1 MAGRAGKVILTEK
14 QHAILAQIRGS
25 TTAAAR
31 LIQRARI
38 ILMAF
43 VGAFNQTIAGEVD
56 LHREQVG
63 EWRRRWAQSFPKLVA
78 IECRETHAALRRAIE
93 DVLGD
98 APRSGS
104 PGKFTGEQI
113 THILAIACEPPEQS
127 GRPVNAWTIRE
138 LADEAMLR
146 KVVASISTS
155 QVQRYLAEAEL
166 QPHRCKYW
174 LNTTEKDPQVFAA
187 QVQAVCAC
195 YQAAPELYFQHHT
208 HTVCVD
214 EMTGIQALE
223 RIAKTIPMR
232 SGRVMRIE
240 FEYKRNGT
248 LCLIGNWHVVEGKMI
263 APTISPQRT
272 EADFVRHIAQTVA
285 SDPEAGWVFVADN
298 LNTHASEGLVR
309 YAAQQC
315 GIDQRELGRKGESGV
330 LESVATRQAF
340 LSDQTHRVRFVYLPK
355 HTSWLN
361 QVEIVFGIVTRRLLK
376 RSSFVSVKQLRQRLR
391 QFIDYFNRT
400 FAHPFRWTYT
410 GRPLTT

>member
-1 MAGRAGKVILTEK
+1 MAGRAAKVILTEK
-14 QHAILAQIRGS
+14 QYEILDRIGCS
-25 TTAAAR
+25 PTAAAR

-38 ILMAF
+38 ILMGFA
-43 VGAFNQTIAGEVD
+43 GTLNQTIAREVG

-63 EWRRRWAQSFPKLVA
+63 MWRRRWAWSFQKLVA
-78 IECRETHAALRRAIE
+78 IECQETQASLRRAIE
-93 DVLGD
+93 HVLGD

-113 THILAIACEPPEQS
+113 TQILAIACEPPEQS
-127 GRPVNAWTIRE
+127 GRPINAWTIRE
-138 LADEAMLR
+138 LADEAILR

-174 LNTTEKDPQVFAA
+174 LNTTEKDPQLFAA
-187 QVQAVCAC
+187 QVQVVCAC

-223 RIAKTIPMR
+223 RIAKTVPMR

-272 EADFVRHIAQTVA
+272 EEDFVRHIAQTVA
-285 SDPEAGWVFVADN
+285 SDPQAGWVFVADN

-309 YAAQQC
+309 YVAQQC
-315 GIDQRELGRKGESGV
+315 HIDQSALGRKGKSAV
-330 LESVATRQAF
+330 LQSVATRQAF
-340 LSDQTHRVRFVYLPK
+340 LSDRTHRVRLVYLPK

-376 RSSFVSVKQLRQRLR
+376 RNSFVSVKELRQRLL